1 MNCPECKSTNL
12 QSCGFKIEVG
22 KAAIAHYVCMDCFC
36 AFGGSFLNSRT
47 TDEED
52 IL

>member
-1 MNCPECKSTNL
+1 M
-12 QSCGFKIEVG
+12 QGDGFEIEVG
-22 KAAIAHYVCMDCFC
+22 KAAIVHYICLECYC
-36 AFGGSFLNSRT
+36 AFGGSFLNSGT